1 MCLCLQ
7 LPRDS
12 VLPQAY
18 VVHLWDAGHVS
29 RIMLVHMCLSLLIIS
44 GKRVFGKMAAE
55 HMKKRS
61 VHGCFSKALMSVRT
75 LMECNT
81 GAAFLSWKT
90 NTSLHTRQ
98 TPM

>member
-29 RIMLVHMCLSLLIIS
+29 RMKLVHVSEPAYYLLEE
-44 GKRVFGKMAAE
+44 VFGKMAAK
-55 HMKKRS
+55 HMRKEAFTDVFLKLS
-61 VHGCFSKALMSVRT
+61 
-75 LMECNT
+75 ECEDSD
-81 GAAFLSWKT
+81 GV
-90 NTSLHTRQ
+90 
-98 TPM
+98 

>member
-7 LPRDS
+7 LPRDA

-29 RIMLVHMCLSLLIIS
+29 RMKLVHVSEPAYYLLEE
-44 GKRVFGKMAAE
+44 VFGKMAAK
-55 HMKKRS
+55 HMRKRS
-61 VHGCFSKALMSVRT
+61 VHGRFSKALRSVRT
-75 LMECNT
+75 PMECNT
-81 GAAFLSWKT
+81 GAAFLSWKI